1 MRGWGE
7 LRDVIKQEQDKRKR
21 KAGKTML
28 EKDDPQAGSFTQDQI
43 EA

>member
-7 LRDVIKQEQDKRKR
+7 LRDVIKQEQDRKKR

-28 EKDDPQAGSFTQDQI
+28 EKDEPQAGSYAQDEI